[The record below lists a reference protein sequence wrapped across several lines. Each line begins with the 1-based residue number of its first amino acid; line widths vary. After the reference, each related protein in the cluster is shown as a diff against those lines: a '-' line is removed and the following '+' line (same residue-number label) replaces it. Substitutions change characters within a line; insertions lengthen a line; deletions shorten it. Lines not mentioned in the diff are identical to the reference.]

1 MTQCGFYNISY
12 FPFVLSLFVKHFSSV
27 YKGLP
32 TFIFYYFTMYPFP
45 ECTSI
50 AISGSTCSGKTF
62 WLYRLLHSKDDM
74 FENPPE
80 KVLYCYGIY
89 QPLYEKMEKELP
101 FITFQ
106 QGLPSTS
113 DLEALAHDKTCNLV
127 CLDDLM
133 ESVTTSSEME
143 NLFVKG
149 MHHRHLSVIF
159 FKPEH
164 VLSRQA
170 FTHHQFEYSYP
181 GAYEKSARL
190 VSNPVFSSSSIYGQK

>member
-1 MTQCGFYNISY
+1 
-12 FPFVLSLFVKHFSSV
+12 
-27 YKGLP
+27 
-32 TFIFYYFTMYPFP
+32 
-45 ECTSI
+45 
-50 AISGSTCSGKTF
+50 
-62 WLYRLLHSKDDM
+62 M

-89 QPLYEKMEKELP
+89 QPLYETMEKELP

-106 QGLPSTS
+106 QGLLSTS

-133 ESVTTSSEME
+133 ESVIASSEME

-159 FKPEH
+159 LNQNMYCQGKH
-164 VLSRQA
+164 SRTISLNSHILVLMKNPRDQSQIQCLARQA
-170 FTHHQFEYSYP
+170 FM
-181 GAYEKSARL
+181 GKSKFLLEAFKDATCQPYGYL
-190 VSNPVFSSSSIYGQK
+190 VLDFSPSGEEAHRVRTRIFPEEDTIIYQPI

>member
-1 MTQCGFYNISY
+1 M
-12 FPFVLSLFVKHFSSV
+12 FV
-27 YKGLP
+27 
-32 TFIFYYFTMYPFP
+32 
-45 ECTSI
+45 
-50 AISGSTCSGKTF
+50 
-62 WLYRLLHSKDDM
+62 
-74 FENPPE
+74 NPPE

-89 QPLYEKMEKELP
+89 QPLYETMEKELP

-113 DLEALAHDKTCNLV
+113 DLEALAHEKTCNLV

-159 FKPEH
+159 LNQNMYCQGKH
-164 VLSRQA
+164 SRTINLNTHILVLMKNPRDMSQIQCLARQA
-170 FTHHQFEYSYP
+170 FMGKSKFLSEAFKDATSQSYGYLILDFSPTGHEAHRVRTRVFP
-181 GAYEKSARL
+181 GEDTIIYQ
-190 VSNPVFSSSSIYGQK
+190 PV